1 MKELDS
7 TFQALLDRFLNY
19 LMLDK
24 GLSGNTVSAYGNDLK
39 RYLQYLQEQNIR
51 SLEAIHTSHIR
62 ELIDLL
68 VRTGMASSSVARNIT
83 SLRMFHRYLTGE
95 GLTDTNPARSI
106 DHPKKGRSLPSVLSI
121 REIEDLLNAVDISRP
136 LGIRDRAILETL
148 YATGARVSEL
158 VSLTQSSF
166 EEHRFVRII
175 GKGEKERFVPLGEE
189 AAEWIRRYQREVRT
203 RLSRKG
209 HSGDRLFL
217 NNRGGFISRVSVW
230 KLLKDTA
237 ERAGIKK
244 TISPH
249 TIRHSFATHLLEGGA
264 DLRAVQEM
272 LGHADITTTQIYT
285 HLDRDYLREIIQSFH
300 PREMR

>member
-1 MKELDS
+1 
-7 TFQALLDRFLNY
+7 
-19 LMLDK
+19 MLDK
-24 GLSGNTVSAYGNDLK
+24 GLSGNTITAYGNDLG
-39 RYLQYLQEQNIR
+39 RYLLYVQELNIR
-51 SLEAIHTSHIR
+51 SLDQIRTSHVR

-83 SLRMFHRYLTGE
+83 SMRMFHRYLTGE
-95 GLTDTNPARSI
+95 GITDSDPARSV
-106 DHPKKGRSLPSVLSI
+106 DHPRKGRPLPSVLSI
-121 REIEDLLNAVDISRP
+121 GETELLLNSVDISSP

-158 VSLTQSSF
+158 VCLNQSAV
-166 EEHRFVRII
+166 EKERFVRIL

-203 RLSRKG
+203 RLARKG
-209 HSGDRLFL
+209 NSGDRLFL
-217 NNRGGFISRVSVW
+217 NNRGGPISRVTVW
-230 KLLKDTA
+230 KLLKETA
-237 ERAGIKK
+237 DRAGIEKRV
-244 TISPH
+244 SPH
-249 TIRHSFATHLLEGGA
+249 TLRHSFATHLLEGGA